1 MRSAWRSAFLGDLLL
16 VVLPVVAGFAVLPAL
31 YDNGLLL
38 LNFVVFLVLAQG
50 LNLIYGFAGY
60 LPFGYVGFFGA
71 GAYGFSMLVTLAGVP
86 PVPAVLGGGTAALLV
101 GLLLSPL
108 LRLQGAYFGLAS
120 LAASE
125 ALLHLTSNPNLASIT
140 GGPYGVKLPA
150 AYAPALTYGLA
161 LGILALTMGLVA
173 WLRHSRFGLQL
184 QAARDNA
191 LAASMAGISVVRGRL
206 VVWLASAAAAG
217 LIGAVF
223 AWRSST
229 FFPEAVFS
237 LNFSIFA
244 IVFTLFGGAGT
255 LLGPVLGVVLLYGL
269 YNAIGVSAP
278 QYFQLA
284 YGVLIMTLVLFFPEG
299 LAAIPRR
306 WASHAR
312 ARHSGP
318 APAPVRADG

>member
-1 MRSAWRSAFLGDLLL
+1 MHRAFGRDLLR
-16 VVLPVVAGFAVLPAL
+16 VVLPLIVVFAVLPAL

-50 LNLIYGFAGY
+50 LNLTYGFAGY

-86 PVPAVLGGGTAALLV
+86 PVPAVLGGGVAALLV

-125 ALLHLTSNPNLASIT
+125 ALLHIISNPSLEAVT

-150 AYAPALTYGLA
+150 AYAPGLTYGLA
-161 LGILALTMGLVA
+161 LGILALTMALVA
-173 WLRHSRFGLQL
+173 YLRHSRFGLQM

-191 LAASMAGISVVRGRL
+191 LAASMAGIAVVRGRL
-206 VVWLASAAAAG
+206 VVWLASATAAG

-229 FFPEAVFS
+229 FFPEAVFG

-255 LLGPVLGVVLLYGL
+255 LVGPVLGVVLLYGL
-269 YNAIGVSAP
+269 YNALGVSSP
-278 QYFQLA
+278 QYFQLT
-284 YGVLIMTLVLFFPEG
+284 YGLLIMVLVLFFPEG
-299 LAAIPRR
+299 LAALPRR
-306 WASHAR
+306 WAGR
-312 ARHSGP
+312 AHRP
-318 APAPVRADG
+318 APAPIDG

>member
-1 MRSAWRSAFLGDLLL
+1 MRRMMNRLVLRDLAT
-16 VVLPVVAGFAVLPAL
+16 VVLPLLILFALAPRL

-50 LNLIYGFAGY
+50 LNLTYGFSGY

-71 GAYGFSMLVTLAGVP
+71 GAYGFAMLVTLAGATP
-86 PVPAVLGGGTAALLV
+86 LLAVLGGGVLATLV
-101 GLLLSPL
+101 GLLLTPL

-120 LAASE
+120 LAASQ
-125 ALLHLTSNPNLASIT
+125 ALLQLIGNPSLQSLT
-140 GGPYGVKLPA
+140 GGPYGVRLDIPF
-150 AYAPALTYGLA
+150 APGLTYGLA
-161 LGILALTMGLVA
+161 LGVLALTMGLVS

-184 QAARDNA
+184 QAARDNPV
-191 LAASMAGISVVRGRL
+191 AAAMAGIDIVRGRL
-206 VVWLASAAAAG
+206 VVWLASALAAG

-223 AWRSST
+223 AWRAQT
-229 FFPEAVFS
+229 FFPETVFE

-255 LLGPVLGVVLLYGL
+255 LAGPVLGVLLLYGL

-284 YGVLIMTLVLFFPEG
+284 YGLLIMLLVLFFPEG
-299 LAAIPRR
+299 LAAIPRQLAR
-306 WASHAR
+306 RRAAHA
-312 ARHSGP
+312 
-318 APAPVRADG
+318 

>member
-1 MRSAWRSAFLGDLLL
+1 MHRLFLRDIGTVVIPLAVLFG
-16 VVLPVVAGFAVLPAL
+16 VLPYF

-50 LNLIYGFAGY
+50 LNLTYGFSGY

-71 GAYGFSMLVTLAGVP
+71 GAYGFSMMMTLANAP
-86 PVPAVLGGGTAALLV
+86 PLVAVLGGGVAALLV
-101 GLLLSPL
+101 GLLLTPL

-125 ALLHLTSNPNLASIT
+125 ALLHLIGNPSLQDLT
-140 GGPYGVKLPA
+140 GGPYGVRLNTP
-150 AYAPALTYGLA
+150 YAPQSTYVVA
-161 LGILALTMGLVA
+161 IVILVLTMGLVA

-184 QAARDNA
+184 QAARDNS
-191 LAASMAGISVVRGRL
+191 LAASMAGIDIVFGRL
-206 VVWLASAAAAG
+206 VVWLASAVAAG

-223 AWRSST
+223 AWRAST
-229 FFPEAVFS
+229 FFPDAVFDI
-237 LNFSIFA
+237 NFSIFA

-255 LLGPVLGVVLLYGL
+255 LLGPVLGVLLLYGL

-278 QYFQLA
+278 QYFQL
-284 YGVLIMTLVLFFPEG
+284 GFGLLIMLLVLFFPEG

-306 WASHAR
+306 WA
-312 ARHSGP
+312 RHG
-318 APAPVRADG
+318 

>member
-1 MRSAWRSAFLGDLLL
+1 MNRKFLRDLVTVLL
-16 VVLPVVAGFAVLPAL
+16 PLLILFAILPRL

-50 LNLIYGFAGY
+50 LNLTYGFSGY

-71 GAYGFSMLVTLAGVP
+71 GAYGFAMLVTLAAAP
-86 PVPAVLGGGTAALLV
+86 PVLAVLGGGVAALLV

-120 LAASE
+120 LAASQ
-125 ALLHLTSNPNLASIT
+125 ALLQLIGNPNLQSLT
-140 GGPYGVKLPA
+140 GGPYGVRLDIV
-150 AYAPALTYGLA
+150 YAPTLTYGLA
-161 LGILALTMGLVA
+161 LAVLALTMALVA

-184 QAARDNA
+184 QAARDNPI
-191 LAASMAGISVVRGRL
+191 AASMAGINIVRGRL
-206 VVWLASAAAAG
+206 VVWLSSALAAG

-223 AWRSST
+223 AWRAQT
-229 FFPEAVFS
+229 FFPEAVFDI
-237 LNFSIFA
+237 NFSIFA

-255 LLGPVLGVVLLYGL
+255 LAGPVIGVLLLYGF

-284 YGVLIMTLVLFFPEG
+284 YGLLIMLLVLFFPDG
-299 LAAIPRR
+299 LAAIPRQF
-306 WASHAR
+306 AR
-312 ARHSGP
+312 RPKPAREVVHG
-318 APAPVRADG
+318 